1 MDKIETKGLPPDPH
15 IDDRSEAAA
24 SVIEL
29 SGVIKWFN
37 AAKGYGFIVPDN
49 GMSDVFLGR
58 TCLRRDGFEVAQ
70 EGTRVVVEAL
80 RRPRG
85 LQAFRILSM
94 DQLPVVPAIPLPAAR
109 SDGTARTSPGLEPA
123 RVKWFNRSR
132 GFGFLTRGEGTPDIF
147 VHIEILRRFGLSE
160 LIAGQFVL
168 VRSVHGSKG
177 MMAIEVRHG
186 APLVDAVMH

>member
-1 MDKIETKGLPPDPH
+1 
-15 IDDRSEAAA
+15 
-24 SVIEL
+24 VIEL

-58 TCLRRDGFEVAQ
+58 TCLRRDGFGIAQ

-94 DQLPVVPAIPLPAAR
+94 DQLPVVPSLSGSAPQ
-109 SDGTARTSPGLEPA
+109 DDRTVRASSGLEPA
-123 RVKWFNRSR
+123 RVKWFNRLR

-147 VHIEILRRFGLSE
+147 VHIETLRGFGLTE

-168 VRSVHGSKG
+168 VRSVRAAKG
-177 MMAIEVRHG
+177 MTAIEVRHG